1 MNYRYAA
8 LLFLAGAFALST
20 SAQAGTLTSEF
31 ELVPGGLISFGG
43 GTTSSHSVTGG
54 IIKVRYDAVG
64 TRTPDPVAT
73 HATLLT
79 ATISHTNG
87 KIVVTGLPSTKLSVT
102 SSVGSIYNTISL
114 YNTGYNGT
122 YLPAKGTLNGN
133 AFSGRLTFFTL
144 YATTLPTISLLPAM
158 SNASIYAS
166 GYDLTAVPSIYF
178 YQPYP
183 GLVGNEINRTFVDDP
198 PLVPAFVAGPGL
210 PALALLLTGLFAIAR
225 RSRAVSKS
233 RI

>member
-43 GTTSSHSVTGG
+43 VTTSSHSVTGG

-79 ATISHTNG
+79 ATISFSRMLGPMTQTNG

-102 SSVGSIYNTISL
+102 SSVGYISL

-133 AFSGRLTFFTL
+133 AFSGSLTFFTV
-144 YATTLPTISLLPAM
+144 YATLPPI
-158 SNASIYAS
+158 
-166 GYDLTAVPSIYF
+166 
-178 YQPYP
+178 
-183 GLVGNEINRTFVDDP
+183 
-198 PLVPAFVAGPGL
+198 
-210 PALALLLTGLFAIAR
+210 ALLLDQFVPGRLL
-225 RSRAVSKS
+225 RAGSFS
-233 RI
+233 GS

>member
-1 MNYRYAA
+1 M
-8 LLFLAGAFALST
+8 
-20 SAQAGTLTSEF
+20 
-31 ELVPGGLISFGG
+31 
-43 GTTSSHSVTGG
+43 TGG

-79 ATISHTNG
+79 ATISFSRMLGPMTQTNG
-87 KIVVTGLPSTKLSVT
+87 KIVVTGLPSSKLSVT
-102 SSVGSIYNTISL
+102 SSVGYISL

-133 AFSGRLTFFTL
+133 AFSGSLTFFTV
-144 YATTLPTISLLPAM
+144 YATLPPIALLPAM

-166 GYDLTAVPSIYF
+166 GSGYLTAGPSIYF